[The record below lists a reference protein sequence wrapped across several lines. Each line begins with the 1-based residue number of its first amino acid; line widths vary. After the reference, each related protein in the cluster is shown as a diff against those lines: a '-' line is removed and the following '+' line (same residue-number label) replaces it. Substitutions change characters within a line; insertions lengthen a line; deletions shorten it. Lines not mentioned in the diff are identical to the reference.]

1 MHCRSIATTH
11 MPSEMKSALPV
22 SSAHPA
28 NSRRLPCITG
38 GLRSPNPG
46 EDTAAPGYAENQRGV
61 VSRSAAANAN
71 KVCAFPSQDTDTDTD
86 TATTVEVQG
95 SSRWKPALCVILV
108 ELFNT
113 GTILLGKVA
122 LDGGMFVFSLLCY
135 RSILAAIF
143 IMPFALF
150 FESGKWR
157 ELDMKTL
164 GWLFINAFIGYS
176 LPMALY
182 YYGLRDTPASYAVIF
197 SSLTPLFTFILS
209 IILGMEK
216 LRVKSK
222 DGSAKVIGALV
233 CFGGALLI
241 SLYKGK
247 ELHLWSPIIRVTP
260 KDSNGAAGKHHLRG
274 TLILFGAFSS
284 YALWYPIQIHLEI
297 LTAVEQLLT
306 TIGAFCSPFGTK
318 LVFSGLRPVK
328 VLKVYPWKHWSS
340 VLTCVLG
347 GVQTFAI
354 GIIMSRHKLA
364 WQIGW
369 NIQLLTI
376 VYSAA
381 LGTAAKY
388 WLNLYAVEK
397 RGPVFPAMFST
408 LSTIFIIVLGTLLL
422 GESLTVG
429 SLMGSALVIGGLYIY
444 LYGKANEQHAKTAS
458 VTGMQK
464 EEDKE
469 IQRSGVGVTTEE
481 RPHPVLLESSV
492 IQLDEELDAGVSK

>member
-1 MHCRSIATTH
+1 

-284 YALWYPIQIHLEI
+284 YALWYPIQ
-297 LTAVEQLLT
+297 
-306 TIGAFCSPFGTK
+306 
-318 LVFSGLRPVK
+318 VK

-492 IQLDEELDAGVSK
+492 IQLDEELDPGVSK

>member
-1 MHCRSIATTH
+1 M
-11 MPSEMKSALPV
+11 ESALPV
-22 SSAHPA
+22 SSAHPTVA
-28 NSRRLPCITG
+28 AGASSSCRLPSPILHAASKGYTENKRG
-38 GLRSPNPG
+38 GL
-46 EDTAAPGYAENQRGV
+46 
-61 VSRSAAANAN
+61 VSRSVN
-71 KVCAFPSQDTDTDTD
+71 KVCASPGQDTDTD
-86 TATTVEVQG
+86 AVVEIQG
-95 SSRWKPALCVILV
+95 GSRWKPALCVIFV

-135 RSILAAIF
+135 RSFLASIF
-143 IMPFALF
+143 IIPFALF

-157 ELDMKTL
+157 ELNMTTL
-164 GWLFINAFIGYS
+164 GWLFINAFVGYS

-182 YYGLRDTPASYAVIF
+182 YYGLRDTAASYAVIF

-209 IILGMEK
+209 IMLGMEK
-216 LRVKSK
+216 LRLKSK
-222 DGSAKVIGALV
+222 DGSAKVIGVFV

-247 ELHLWSPIIRVTP
+247 ELHLWSSIIRGTP
-260 KDSNGAAGKHHLRG
+260 KDSNGAAGTHHLRG
-274 TLILFGAFSS
+274 TLILLGAFSS
-284 YALWYPIQIHLEI
+284 YALWYPIQ
-297 LTAVEQLLT
+297 
-306 TIGAFCSPFGTK
+306 
-318 LVFSGLRPVK
+318 VK

-347 GVQTFAI
+347 GVQTFTI
-354 GIIMSRHKLA
+354 GIIISRHKLA

-408 LSTIFIIVLGTLLL
+408 LSTVFTMILGTLLL

-429 SLMGSALVIGGLYIY
+429 SLLGSAFVFGGLYIY
-444 LYGKANEQHAKTAS
+444 LYGKANEQRAKAAS

-469 IQRSGVGVTTEE
+469 IMRSAVAALQATPHSLQSATTEQ

-492 IQLDEELDAGVSK
+492 IQFDEELGAGVSK

>member
-1 MHCRSIATTH
+1 MN
-11 MPSEMKSALPV
+11 SALPVV

-28 NSRRLPCITG
+28 AGAANSRRLP
-38 GLRSPNPG
+38 SPALH
-46 EDTAAPGYAENQRGV
+46 AASTGYADINRGLV
-61 VSRSAAANAN
+61 NRSAANAS
-71 KVCAFPSQDTDTDTD
+71 KVCALPGQDTDT
-86 TATTVEVQG
+86 AVEVQG
-95 SSRWKPALCVILV
+95 SSGWKPALCVILV

-122 LDGGMFVFSLLCY
+122 LDAGMFVFSLLCY
-135 RSILAAIF
+135 RSMLAAIF

-150 FESGKWR
+150 LERGKWR

-164 GWLFINAFIGYS
+164 GWLFINAFVGYS

-182 YYGLRDTPASYAVIF
+182 YYGLRDTAASYAVIF

-216 LRVKSK
+216 LRLKSK
-222 DGSAKVIGALV
+222 VGSAKVIGALV

-284 YALWYPIQIHLEI
+284 YALWYPIQ
-297 LTAVEQLLT
+297 
-306 TIGAFCSPFGTK
+306 
-318 LVFSGLRPVK
+318 VK

-408 LSTIFIIVLGTLLL
+408 LSTIFIIVLGVLLL

-429 SLMGSALVIGGLYIY
+429 SLLGSALVLGGLYIY
-444 LYGKANEQHAKTAS
+444 LYGKANEQHAVTAS

-469 IQRSGVGVTTEE
+469 IQRSGMTAMTEE
-481 RPHPVLLESSV
+481 RPHPVPLESSI
-492 IQLDEELDAGVSK
+492 IQLDEKLDAGVSK

>member
-1 MHCRSIATTH
+1 

-164 GWLFINAFIGYS
+164 GWLFINAFIG
-176 LPMALY
+176 
-182 YYGLRDTPASYAVIF
+182 
-197 SSLTPLFTFILS
+197 
-209 IILGMEK
+209 MEK

-284 YALWYPIQIHLEI
+284 YALWYPIQ
-297 LTAVEQLLT
+297 
-306 TIGAFCSPFGTK
+306 
-318 LVFSGLRPVK
+318 VK